1 MTKHN
6 KKPVAVSNHEGA
18 SPMFKKQTKY
28 DNALRILNFKGSL
41 EVLVNTRVG
50 QLKKLAVAASLGFVA
65 SAASLP

>member
-1 MTKHN
+1 
-6 KKPVAVSNHEGA
+6 
-18 SPMFKKQTKY
+18 MFKKQTKY